1 MRAGTSGFFKDSLT
15 EPCFEKGEVFLC
27 LAWALWPASGCELC
41 RAGCEE
47 TQHQA
52 PVGTSESCCVYLP
65 SSWGSRPGEEPSSIY
80 TRTRCCCSL
89 YNSSTT
95 SPGGFAL
102 CMPWK
107 QNASFCLPGEQTSAF
122 AVPGSAVACHA
133 PDLPSSGRQR
143 ATYRT
148 LTGAYSENWRFKSRR
163 SAETATY
170 SFSHSS
176 PGMLFLP
183 AACRL
188 PPLPLYHR
196 WNLVRACS

>member
-1 MRAGTSGFFKDSLT
+1 MRKPSTKLQLEPQSLAVCT
-15 EPCFEKGEVFLC
+15 CLLPGARGQEKNLLPFTPGHAAVAHFIIHQQHHLG
-27 LAWALWPASGCELC
+27 AL
-41 RAGCEE
+41 R
-47 TQHQA
+47 
-52 PVGTSESCCVYLP
+52 
-65 SSWGSRPGEEPSSIY
+65 
-80 TRTRCCCSL
+80 
-89 YNSSTT
+89 
-95 SPGGFAL
+95 L

-163 SAETATY
+163 SAETAPY
-170 SFSHSS
+170 SFSRSS

-196 WNLVRACS
+196 WNLVRSCS